1 MNPPPSLSRRRLLQ
15 RLALAVSLA
24 PVAAGRLRAALAA
37 TDTPLLAVSA
47 PEAQAVK
54 YVEDARAA
62 SAATPGSNCAS
73 CGLYQGASDSTQG
86 PCQLFPG
93 KQVKAAGWCTAWAPQ
108 L

>member
-1 MNPPPSLSRRRLLQ
+1 MNPQPSLSRRRLLK
-15 RLALAVSLA
+15 RLALAVSP
-24 PVAAGRLRAALAA
+24 PVAASSLRSALAA

-47 PEAQAVK
+47 PAAQAVK
-54 YVEDARAA
+54 YVEDARQA

-73 CGLYQGASDSTQG
+73 CGLYQGASGSAQG

-108 L
+108 M